1 LDVVPLLRGSAGGPG
16 LEKKRL
22 MLRGSAGGPGLE
34 KKRLM
39 PKAANNGMQRTAFR
53 AAADAKR

>member
-1 LDVVPLLRGSAGGPG
+1 MRGSAGGPC
-16 LEKKRL
+16 
-22 MLRGSAGGPGLE
+22 LE